1 MATSKRLTAGA
12 ISVVLVVVY
21 SVIMMATD
29 GAASWAWLILVAAI
43 GSLVVAA
50 RSEKANAAANQNHG

>member
-29 GAASWAWLILVAAI
+29 GAASWAWLVLAAAI

-50 RSEKANAAANQNHG
+50 RSEKSGAAAEQNHG